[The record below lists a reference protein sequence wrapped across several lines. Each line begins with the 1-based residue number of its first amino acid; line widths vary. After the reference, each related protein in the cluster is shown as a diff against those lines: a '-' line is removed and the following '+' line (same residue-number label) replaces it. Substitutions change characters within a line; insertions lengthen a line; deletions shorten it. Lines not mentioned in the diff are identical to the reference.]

1 MIIDT
6 VRDKIVSMLEAFGYQ
21 VRALDEYIKFR
32 NDTNVLNGT
41 ICLLNSDR
49 LSFSLYLGS
58 ENEIIG
64 IVESELLNLSELDSV
79 LSACEVA
86 LIEVKKMVV
95 KSNQCFDY
103 FPSVY
108 ESNTNQKLVD
118 IFANRF
124 SKYGTLEVLNQVRI
138 SGGVFE
144 GMIVSL
150 DDDLTLKVYIYNHT
164 EQKTIY
170 RKIVNESNYKV
181 VFEFVETL
189 IKEFRDKCS
198 NVNDLYNQ
206 VGQYVDLY

>member
-1 MIIDT
+1 MIIND
-6 VRDKIVSMLEAFGYQ
+6 VRDKIVSKLESFGYQ
-21 VRALDEYIKFR
+21 VRAIDEYIKFI
-32 NDTNVLNGT
+32 NDINVLNGT
-41 ICLLNSDR
+41 ICLLNSER

-58 ENEIIG
+58 ENEIVG
-64 IVESELLNLSELDSV
+64 IVESELFNLSELDSV

-86 LIEVKKMVV
+86 LIEVKNMIV
-95 KSNQCFDY
+95 KSNQCFGY

-108 ESNTNQKLVD
+108 GGNTNQKLVD

-124 SKYGTLEVLNQVRI
+124 SKYGDFGVLNQIRI

-144 GMIVSL
+144 EMIVSL
-150 DDDLTLKVYIYNHT
+150 DDDLTLKVYLYNHT
-164 EQKTIY
+164 EQKTVY
-170 RKIVNESNYKV
+170 RKIINESNYKV

-189 IKEFRDKCS
+189 IKEFREKCS